1 MAKEKIYSN
10 YLTDDE
16 EKRSI
21 VQESSAGVYAATFES
36 VIDLSGYRNDDL
48 AALLNISSKT
58 FSRYKS
64 SRQRFDAAQSELLL
78 KLKAMF
84 SLGNEV
90 FGNSTEFRRWL
101 ELPAYGLG
109 GLIPQQIIKTS
120 TGIDM
125 VMNEL
130 TNIAYGNLA

>member
-1 MAKEKIYSN
+1 MAKEKSYKN
-10 YLTDDE
+10 YITSDE
-16 EKRSI
+16 EKLSI
-21 VQESSAGVYAATFES
+21 VQESSAGVYASAFDT
-36 VIDLSGYRNDDL
+36 VVGLSGYKNDDV
-48 AALLNISSKT
+48 AAILNISGKT
-58 FSRYKS
+58 YSRYKS

-84 SLGNEV
+84 GLGNDV
-90 FGNSTEFRRWL
+90 FGNNTQFRRWL
-101 ELPAYGLG
+101 ESPSYGLG

-130 TNIAYGNLA
+130 TNIAHGNLA